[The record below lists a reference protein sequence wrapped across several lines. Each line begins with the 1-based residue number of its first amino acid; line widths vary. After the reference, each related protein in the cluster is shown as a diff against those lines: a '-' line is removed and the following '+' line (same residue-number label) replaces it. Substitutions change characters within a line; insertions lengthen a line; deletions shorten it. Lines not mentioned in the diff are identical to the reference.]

1 MGRQGSP
8 SNWVREQ
15 EPLPRPSQ
23 GCPRGASGPAI
34 YQKSLCIASQVEGVT
49 AEGYRTPCSM
59 LYRKSILGLYR
70 LIMGR
75 LGQEPKVGEG
85 RDQGDMGMSK
95 CGKIVE

>member
-1 MGRQGSP
+1 
-8 SNWVREQ
+8 
-15 EPLPRPSQ
+15 
-23 GCPRGASGPAI
+23 
-34 YQKSLCIASQVEGVT
+34 
-49 AEGYRTPCSM
+49 M